1 MITSAIDINTQV
13 QARGLRFEDDLLHI
27 FFSDGREVS
36 LPIDQLEWL
45 QWLAKATPEQRA
57 RWTIEPGGYAI
68 LLGKPGR
75 WN

>member
-1 MITSAIDINTQV
+1 LKMTFYT
-13 QARGLRFEDDLLHI
+13 F

-68 LLGKPGR
+68 YWENLDDGIELEHVLSMQPLV
-75 WN
+75 